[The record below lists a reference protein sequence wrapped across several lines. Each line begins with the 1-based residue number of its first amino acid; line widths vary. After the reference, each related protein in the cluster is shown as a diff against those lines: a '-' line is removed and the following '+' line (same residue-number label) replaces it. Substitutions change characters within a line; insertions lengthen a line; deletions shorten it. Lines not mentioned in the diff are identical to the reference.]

1 MIESEKRKFAYYFL
15 ITFSILLFAI
25 NAIISYSNYTHV
37 KEIKKNPL
45 ELIAKVIKEEQN
57 TFGTHKSFK
66 YLLEYYYNGVKFENF
81 KRGIHEHNFYK
92 LNQEINIVA
101 FKDNPNLFVVK
112 NEIDKYLNSLLI
124 SIFGV
129 FIFIIL
135 VKFKSKII

>member
-1 MIESEKRKFAYYFL
+1 
-15 ITFSILLFAI
+15 
-25 NAIISYSNYTHV
+25 
-37 KEIKKNPL
+37 
-45 ELIAKVIKEEQN
+45 
-57 TFGTHKSFK
+57 
-66 YLLEYYYNGVKFENF
+66 LLEYYYNGVKFENF
-81 KRGIHEHNFYK
+81 ERGIHEHNFYK